1 MPQKNRKIRT
11 VFRYIAELYQK
22 HRHFRFLIIKEL
34 TMKMGVH
41 TRFITTTPIG
51 KVIVT
56 YSIRGDHILVK
67 VDFNCLKRENLQK
80 IFVLNEQG
88 STFFRRYLDSNGTE
102 LVEKEIGAWDR
113 IEAKWASITDLNGRV
128 GFRLRRMKN
137 SLLRRGREAL
147 DGWLDWVGLDY
158 EVNPKHSVFEYEIEI
173 LGVNSLR

>member
-1 MPQKNRKIRT
+1 M
-11 VFRYIAELYQK
+11 
-22 HRHFRFLIIKEL
+22 
-34 TMKMGVH
+34 
-41 TRFITTTPIG
+41 
-51 KVIVT
+51 
-56 YSIRGDHILVK
+56 K